1 MDSIANH
8 LTTAYAG
15 AYAPSIPTLSPHTFK
30 TAQTRTKT
38 KAKRIMPPQS
48 QPQPQP
54 ETQSPQEDD
63 RERRGSTP
71 DAWHS
76 TLYPVRTRSLGGYL
90 SAGVISERDP
100 SSPPSDDD
108 IIIVTV
114 RLSRKE
120 RRNSYD
126 DPLPDRYVHFVV
138 SRLKAH
144 YSSTSAPQLPRG
156 ITSH

>member
-48 QPQPQP
+48 QP
-54 ETQSPQEDD
+54 
-63 RERRGSTP
+63 
-71 DAWHS
+71 H
-76 TLYPVRTRSLGGYL
+76 GGYL
-90 SAGVISERDP
+90 STGVISERDP